1 MATLA
6 HPAPRTIAPPSAPP
20 LTQRLGRVFIY
31 ALLITVGLILFT
43 PFILA
48 FLGTFKTDAEIIA
61 WPPTFLPSEWHV
73 ENWPRLWNT
82 DVGGL
87 PRPAGATSLGLSAGV
102 FVFFVVFLLVGLSSG
117 DKNQKSLPRAIGL
130 PLSLALALAAGAG
143 SALYL
148 RIRLVENA
156 NPVLLWTVGIAVT
169 VFALIGVGILSMS
182 QPDWR
187 RVLLAMVGALVV
199 GLLMTIVFERLAI
212 QAGGGRFVRWL
223 FNTALLS
230 VIRAFVMVI
239 FCSMAAYAFARMRFP
254 GKNLIFNFML
264 ASMMI
269 PSAVTLIPKY
279 VLIAKLGWV
288 NTAYALIF
296 PSIVDAFGIFMLT
309 QFLKAVP
316 REERKVAEPR
326 WRIEHAQI
334 VDPADIPRFAQ
345 LGVIPS
351 MQPSHAIGDLHFA
364 PSRVGVPRLAGAY
377 VWQTFIKS
385 GVAVAGGSDAPVE
398 RGEPMI
404 EFYAAVARKDQKGF
418 SGEGWHPEQAATREQ
433 ALKMFT
439 IWPAF
444 AAFEE
449 KIRGS
454 IEVGKLAD
462 FTILSADIMK
472 IPEAE
477 ILKTRNVMTVIG
489 GEIVYEAKP

>member
-6 HPAPRTIAPPSAPP
+6 HPARRTIAPPSAPP
-20 LTQRLGRVFIY
+20 LTQRLGRIFIY
-31 ALLITVGLILFT
+31 ALLITVGLVLFT

-61 WPPTFLPSEWHV
+61 WPPTFLPTEWHV

-87 PRPAGATSLGLSAGV
+87 PRPAGATSLGISAGV

-117 DKNQKSLPRAIGL
+117 DQKQKSLPPAIGL

-143 SALYL
+143 AALYL
-148 RIRLVENA
+148 RVRLAENA

-169 VFALIGVGILSMS
+169 IFALIGVGILSMS

-187 RVLLAMVGALVV
+187 RVLLAMIGALVV
-199 GLLMTIVFERLAI
+199 GLVMTFVFERLAI

-316 REERKVAEPR
+316 RELEE
-326 WRIEHAQI
+326 
-334 VDPADIPRFAQ
+334 
-345 LGVIPS
+345 
-351 MQPSHAIGDLHFA
+351 
-364 PSRVGVPRLAGAY
+364 
-377 VWQTFIKS
+377 
-385 GVAVAGGSDAPVE
+385 
-398 RGEPMI
+398 
-404 EFYAAVARKDQKGF
+404 
-418 SGEGWHPEQAATREQ
+418 
-433 ALKMFT
+433 
-439 IWPAF
+439 
-444 AAFEE
+444 AAFIDGASYFQIY
-449 KIRGS
+449 KDVVVPLARPALLTLFIFQFQGMWNDFLPPLLYLNTPDMWVMNVALS
-454 IEVGKLAD
+454 VFQQQYTAQWNLTLVGAM
-462 FTILSADIMK
+462 LSA
-472 IPEAE
+472 
-477 ILKTRNVMTVIG
+477 
-489 GEIVYEAKP
+489 IVPLTIFFFFSRYYIEGVSYAGVKG